1 MCLMFSF
8 VVGIRDGTKGVDSLF
23 FVQGTL
29 NMMFLP
35 RRCRCTNGYIMGCRK
50 PFRIFLGVQIRVTP
64 CKYMNFL
71 NMFQIK
77 F

>member
-1 MCLMFSF
+1 MK
-8 VVGIRDGTKGVDSLF
+8 RWGVDGLLFDVRRPKCDVFASLLS
-23 FVQGTL
+23 VHI
-29 NMMFLP
+29 
-35 RRCRCTNGYIMGCRK
+35 GYIMRCRK
-50 PFRIFLGVQIRVTP
+50 AFRIFLGVQIRVTP